1 MLIIG
6 GYKARE
12 ITVTYIL
19 RTKYCPNLTH
29 PIMLSICCFH
39 DGEYTGLH
47 KGYMDCCLT
56 RDLEAYLLSDP
67 LMSESPIGPLSR
79 GSGDDRMINQY
90 DSMPI

>member
-29 PIMLSICCFH
+29 PIMLKVFVVFMMGSIQ
-39 DGEYTGLH
+39 
-47 KGYMDCCLT
+47 DCIKVTWMVVLPAIWKPTYCQ
-56 RDLEAYLLSDP
+56 
-67 LMSESPIGPLSR
+67 IH
-79 GSGDDRMINQY
+79 
-90 DSMPI
+90 